1 LLFNALSAR
10 PGQPC
15 SPTSPLDRNGAGMT
29 LTTTEPIRAVTI
41 GVDTHSLV
49 HHAAAVDQ
57 DGRMLGHQEFPAD
70 LDGYR
75 KLLDWAT
82 GFGIINAFGIE
93 CTGSYGAG
101 LTRHILAA
109 GIDVVEVNRG
119 HSQVRH
125 RVGKSD
131 AVDAEAAARKVL
143 SGQCSAPAKD
153 TTGPVEAIRNLHLV
167 RDSAIKARSA
177 ACVQLRD
184 VLLTAPGDLRTK
196 LSAKT
201 LEGKATQARSLRP
214 DLSRIHE
221 PEQAVKYALREL
233 GRRIY
238 ELTAQINDLD
248 KHLTQLVFTVAPNT
262 LALPQVGPVSVAQL
276 LISAGQNFDR
286 FRNEAAFAR
295 LCGVA
300 PIPVSSGKSNRM
312 RLHRGGNRQA
322 NRIIYLIAICRLRYD
337 PRTQAY
343 RDRKRAQGH
352 SSADAIRC
360 LKRFIAREIYYSL
373 KRDLTP
379 TA

>member
-1 LLFNALSAR
+1 
-10 PGQPC
+10 
-15 SPTSPLDRNGAGMT
+15 MT
-29 LTTTEPIRAVTI
+29 LTTTHPIRAVTI
-41 GVDTHSLV
+41 GVDTHQLV

-57 DGRMLGHQEFPAD
+57 DGRMLGDRAFPAD
-70 LDGYR
+70 RDGYQQ
-75 KLLDWAT
+75 LLDWAAS
-82 GFGIINAFGIE
+82 FGIINAFGVE

-101 LTRHILAA
+101 LTRHLIAA
-109 GIDVVEVNRG
+109 GLDVVEINRG

-143 SGQCSAPAKD
+143 SGECSDPAKD
-153 TTGPVEAIRNLHLV
+153 TTGTVEAIRNLHLV

-184 VLLTAPGDLRTK
+184 VLLTAPDHLRNRLT
-196 LSAKT
+196 AKT
-201 LEGKATQARSLRP
+201 LEGKATQARTLRP

-221 PEQAVKYALREL
+221 PEQAVKYALRDL

-238 ELTAQINDLD
+238 DLTAEINEAD
-248 KHLTQLVFTVAPNT
+248 KHLTRLVSAVAPNT

-276 LISAGQNFDR
+276 LITAGENFER

-322 NRIIYLIAICRLRYD
+322 NRVIYLIAICRLRYD
-337 PRTQAY
+337 PRSKAY

-373 KRDLTP
+373 KRDLST
-379 TA
+379 TG

>member
-1 LLFNALSAR
+1 
-10 PGQPC
+10 
-15 SPTSPLDRNGAGMT
+15 MT
-29 LTTTEPIRAVTI
+29 LVTTQPTRTITI

-49 HHAAAVDQ
+49 HQAAAIDQ
-57 DGRMLGHQEFPAD
+57 DGRMLGNERFPAD
-70 LDGYR
+70 LEGYR
-75 KLLDWAT
+75 QLLDWAAS
-82 GFGIINAFGIE
+82 FGIIIVFGIE

-101 LTRHILAA
+101 LTRYLIAA
-109 GIDVVEVNRG
+109 GIDVVEVN
-119 HSQVRH
+119 HSHIQVRN

-143 SGQCSAPAKD
+143 SGECSAPAKD
-153 TTGPVEAIRNLHLV
+153 TTGTVEAIRNLHLV

-177 ACVQLRD
+177 AIVQLRD
-184 VLLTAPGDLRTK
+184 VLLTAPGELRAR
-196 LSAKT
+196 LDART
-201 LEGKATQARSLRP
+201 LEGKASQARNLRP
-214 DLSRIHE
+214 DLTRIHE

-233 GRRIY
+233 GRRVY
-238 ELTAQINDLD
+238 ELNSQINDID
-248 KHLTQLVFTVAPNT
+248 KHLLQLVSAVAPNT

-276 LISAGQNFDR
+276 LIAAGENFAR

-300 PIPVSSGKSNRM
+300 PIPVSSGKSHRM

-337 PRTQAY
+337 PRSQAY

-352 SSADAIRC
+352 SSSDAIRC

-373 KRDLTP
+373 KRDLSGVDRP
-379 TA
+379 QDVVK